1 MVEIGFRKHM
11 TYSLQVSKTCVTEF
25 FNEDDFV
32 PMVVIQDDNI
42 VVLPPCSKI
51 KTIANIQFFLE
62 V

>member
-1 MVEIGFRKHM
+1 M